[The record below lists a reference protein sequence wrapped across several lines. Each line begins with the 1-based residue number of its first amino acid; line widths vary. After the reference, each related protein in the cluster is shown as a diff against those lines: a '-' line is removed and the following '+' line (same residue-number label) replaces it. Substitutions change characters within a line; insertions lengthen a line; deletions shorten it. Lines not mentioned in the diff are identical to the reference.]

1 MKNKNQTT
9 NSIDVEKAFSKT
21 HHPLVIKKK
30 ISLESGHKENIP
42 QHNKDNIW
50 QIHIKYHS
58 QWWKMKR
65 FPLRSGIRQ
74 VYPFQFYSVW
84 F

>member
-1 MKNKNQTT
+1 MIHHINKLKNKNQTT

-42 QHNKDNIW
+42 QHNKDNI
-50 QIHIKYHS
+50 
-58 QWWKMKR
+58 
-65 FPLRSGIRQ
+65 
-74 VYPFQFYSVW
+74 
-84 F
+84 